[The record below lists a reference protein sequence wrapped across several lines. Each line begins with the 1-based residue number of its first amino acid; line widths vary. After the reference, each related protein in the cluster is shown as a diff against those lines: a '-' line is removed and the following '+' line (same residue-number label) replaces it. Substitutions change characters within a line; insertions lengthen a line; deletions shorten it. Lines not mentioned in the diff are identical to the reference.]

1 MFGLVLDMETRFDR
15 LVLLLQQLRGDL
27 SQRQFA
33 KELGVTHSTVQS
45 WEAKLSWPGT
55 QNLKK
60 LASLKVCSLDQ
71 LEAYLEGDLVEV
83 TLGDRVELPISRI
96 LLAVRSLPFDA
107 AAQVAKV
114 ALETMAMQKEQ
125 QSS

>member
-1 MFGLVLDMETRFDR
+1 MESRFDR
-15 LVLLLQQLRGDL
+15 LGLLLQELRGDL

-33 KELGVTHSTVQS
+33 KEMGVTHSTVQS

-60 LASLKVCSLDQ
+60 LADLRGWSLDQ
-71 LEAYLEGDLVEV
+71 LQSYLEGNLVEV
-83 TLGDRVELPISRI
+83 SALDWAEIPISRI
-96 LLAVRSLPFDA
+96 LLAVRSLPFEG

-114 ALETMAMQKEQ
+114 ALETMAIKGEHAEQ
-125 QSS
+125 AS

>member
-1 MFGLVLDMETRFDR
+1 M
-15 LVLLLQQLRGDL
+15 LLQELRGDL

-33 KELGVTHSTVQS
+33 KELGITHSTIQS

-55 QNLKK
+55 LNLVK
-60 LASLKVCSLDQ
+60 LASLKGWSFDQ
-71 LEAYLEGDLVEV
+71 LQAYLEGEQDMEVIVE
-83 TLGDRVELPISRI
+83 RVELPISRI

-114 ALETMAMQKEQ
+114 ALETMAVKGSQA
-125 QSS
+125 S